1 MNGKKKTETGATREE
16 KLQFERLNE
25 EMDNFGLVQAIEEPT
40 RGKNTLDLIYTNEI
54 SMIIQVEVMKS
65 NLSDHDRVELTTNIK
80 YRKNEESN
88 GSKNKKEMGMK
99 KLNYISESIE
109 WKVIRKE
116 LEEIQ
121 WNELFRDKD
130 TETCLNILLK
140 IVMELCERYVPE
152 KKAKS
157 GSIIPKRRKQLFQKM
172 KLLRRSK
179 KSANKKRKEEIDRKI
194 LEVEKEILNHKKEER
209 NKKEKLVIENMNK
222 KPKIFH
228 DFIKNKENRE
238 NKLGPLKVEGEYIR
252 NNKEI
257 CDAMT
262 KQYNTQYSDGRGK
275 EKISD
280 KIFDDPQKDDITD
293 IIINDE
299 DIKKA
304 IRDIDP
310 NSTAGPEGV
319 SAKFLRETMESIA
332 APLTKIMRKV

>member
-1 MNGKKKTETGATREE
+1 MGA
-16 KLQFERLNE
+16 K
-25 EMDNFGLVQAIEEPT
+25 EEPT
-40 RGKNTLDLIYTNEI
+40 RGKDTLDLIYTYEI
-54 SMIIQVEVMKS
+54 SRIIQVEVVKS

-80 YRKNEESN
+80 YRTEEEPN
-88 GSKNKKEMGMK
+88 RDRNKKEMGMK

-109 WKVIRKE
+109 WKIIRKE
-116 LEEIQ
+116 MEGIQ
-121 WNELFRDKD
+121 WKELFRDKN
-130 TETCLNILLK
+130 TETCLIILLK

-157 GSIIPKRRKQLFQKM
+157 GSIIPRRRKQLFQKM

-209 NKKEKLVIENMNK
+209 NKKEKIVIENMNK

-252 NNKEI
+252 NKEI

-262 KQYNTQYSDGRGK
+262 
-275 EKISD
+275 
-280 KIFDDPQKDDITD
+280 
-293 IIINDE
+293 
-299 DIKKA
+299 
-304 IRDIDP
+304 
-310 NSTAGPEGV
+310 
-319 SAKFLRETMESIA
+319 
-332 APLTKIMRKV
+332 